1 MGAKLL
7 AMAFFK
13 PPRPRPPSEPRQPVL
28 HEWDEPDDSLGRE
41 VPLQFVIARS
51 HAAIVAVRRITAYHN
66 GFAFE
71 VSVRL
76 LPGHELTDSS
86 DLFGMRALRRTHEGL
101 PDELF
106 RFGLEFADGSTVT
119 SLEVAAINEP
129 TRPRR
134 PILAG
139 GGGGGGD
146 RRFDMHYWVWPLPP
160 PSKLTFLSEWP
171 AQGLLLTRCEIDT
184 EPIRTA
190 AESPV

>member
-1 MGAKLL
+1 V
-7 AMAFFK
+7 AFFK
-13 PPRPRPPSEPRQPVL
+13 PPPPRPPSARQPVP

-76 LPGHELTDSS
+76 LPGHELTEPS
-86 DLFGMRALRRTHEGL
+86 DFFGVRALRRTHNGL

-106 RFGLEFADGSTVT
+106 RFGLEFANGSTVT
-119 SLEVAAINEP
+119 SLEVTGIGGP
-129 TRPRR
+129 TRPRG

-160 PSKLTFLSEWP
+160 PDRLTFVSEWP
-171 AQGLLLTRCEIDT
+171 AQDLPLTRREIDT
-184 EPIRTA
+184 QPIRTA
-190 AESPV
+190 AEAQV

>member
-1 MGAKLL
+1 
-7 AMAFFK
+7 MAFFE
-13 PPRPRPPSEPRQPVL
+13 PPPPRPPSAPRQPAL

-51 HAAIVAVRRITAYHN
+51 DAALVAVRRITAYHN

-76 LPGHELTDSS
+76 LPGHEVTDHS
-86 DLFGMRALRRTHEGL
+86 DVLGMRPQRRAHESL

-119 SLEVAAINEP
+119 SLDVAAINNP

-146 RRFDMHYWVWPLPP
+146 RRFDMRYWVWPLPP
-160 PSKLTFLSEWP
+160 PGTLTFLSEWP
-171 AQGLLLTRCEIDT
+171 AQDLPLTRREIDM
-184 EPIRTA
+184 EPIRSA
-190 AESPV
+190 AEAPV

>member
-1 MGAKLL
+1 
-7 AMAFFK
+7 MAFFTPP
-13 PPRPRPPSEPRQPVL
+13 PPRPPWEPPQPL
-28 HEWDEPDDSLGRE
+28 LREWDEPDDSLGRE

-66 GFAFE
+66 GFAFD

-76 LPGHELTDSS
+76 LPGHELS
-86 DLFGMRALRRTHEGL
+86 DPSDFVGVQALRRTDGGL

-106 RFGLEFADGSTVT
+106 RFGLEFANGATVT
-119 SLEVAAINEP
+119 SLEVAGTGGP
-129 TRPRR
+129 TRPTT

-146 RRFDMHYWVWPLPP
+146 GRFDMRYWVWPLPP
-160 PSKLTFLSEWP
+160 PGKLTFLSEWP
-171 AQGLLLTRCEIDT
+171 AHGLPLTRCEIDS

-190 AESPV
+190 AGGPV

>member
-1 MGAKLL
+1 
-7 AMAFFK
+7 MAFFEQ
-13 PPRPRPPSEPRQPVL
+13 PPPQPPSAPRQPLL

-51 HAAIVAVRRITAYHN
+51 DAAIVAVRRITVYHN

-76 LPGHELTDSS
+76 LPGHELTDPS
-86 DLFGMRALRRTHEGL
+86 DFFGVRALRRTHDGL

-119 SLEVAAINEP
+119 SLEVTGIGGP
-129 TRPRR
+129 TRPRG

-146 RRFDMHYWVWPLPP
+146 RRFDMHYWVWPLPLP
-160 PSKLTFLSEWP
+160 GKLTFLSEWP
-171 AQGLLLTRCEIDT
+171 AQRLPLTRREIDT

-190 AESPV
+190 AEGPV

>member
-1 MGAKLL
+1 
-7 AMAFFK
+7 MAFFE
-13 PPRPRPPSEPRQPVL
+13 PPPPEPPSARRRSDL
-28 HEWDEPDDSLGRE
+28 REWHEPDDSLGRE

-51 HAAIVAVRRITAYHN
+51 PAAVVAVRRITAYHN

-71 VSVRL
+71 ISARL

-86 DLFGMRALRRTHEGL
+86 YSFGLRARSRTQGGL

-119 SLEVAAINEP
+119 SLDVAAVNEP
-129 TRPRR
+129 KRPRR

-146 RRFDMHYWVWPLPP
+146 RRYDLRYWVWPLPP
-160 PSKLTFLSEWP
+160 SGKLTFLTEWP
-171 AQGLLLTRCEIDT
+171 AEGLPLTPHEIDS

-190 AESPV
+190 AEAAV

>member
-1 MGAKLL
+1 
-7 AMAFFK
+7 MAFFEPP
-13 PPRPRPPSEPRQPVL
+13 PPRRHSVPHQPVL

-41 VPLQFVIARS
+41 VPLQFVIGRS
-51 HAAIVAVRRITAYHN
+51 QSATIAVRRITAYQY

-76 LPGHELTDSS
+76 LPGSELTDPSGF
-86 DLFGMRALRRTHEGL
+86 FGPRALRRIHNGL

-119 SLEVAAINEP
+119 SLQVTGIGGPN
-129 TRPRR
+129 RPRG

-146 RRFDMHYWVWPLPP
+146 GRFDIHYWVWPLPP
-160 PSKLTFLSEWP
+160 PDRLTFLSEWP
-171 AQGLLLTRCEIDT
+171 AQDLPLTRREIDT

-190 AESPV
+190 AKAPV

>member
-13 PPRPRPPSEPRQPVL
+13 PPPPQPPSGPRQPVL

-41 VPLQFVIARS
+41 APLQFVIARS

-76 LPGHELTDSS
+76 LPGHELTDPS
-86 DLFGMRALRRTHEGL
+86 DFFGVRALRRTHDGL

-119 SLEVAAINEP
+119 SLEVTGIGGP
-129 TRPRR
+129 TRPRG

-146 RRFDMHYWVWPLPP
+146 RRFDMRYWVWPLPP
-160 PSKLTFLSEWP
+160 PGKLTFLSEWP
-171 AQGLLLTRCEIDT
+171 AQGLALTRREIDT
-184 EPIRTA
+184 EPIRNA
-190 AESPV
+190 AEGPV

>member
-1 MGAKLL
+1 
-7 AMAFFK
+7 MAFFE
-13 PPRPRPPSEPRQPVL
+13 PPPPQPPSAARQPDV
-28 HEWDEPDDSLGRE
+28 HDWDEPDDSLGRE
-41 VPLQFVIARS
+41 VPRQFVIARS
-51 HAAIVAVRRITAYHN
+51 PAAIVAVRRITAYHN

-76 LPGHELTDSS
+76 LPGHELTDHS
-86 DLFGMRALRRTHEGL
+86 DFFGMRARRRGHDGL
-101 PDELF
+101 PGELF

-129 TRPRR
+129 KRPKG

-146 RRFDMHYWVWPLPP
+146 RRFDMRYWVWPLPP
-160 PSKLTFLSEWP
+160 PDSMTFVCEWP
-171 AQGLLLTRCEIDT
+171 AQGLPLTRCEIDT

-190 AESPV
+190 AEAPV

>member
-1 MGAKLL
+1 
-7 AMAFFK
+7 MAFFE
-13 PPRPRPPSEPRQPVL
+13 PPPPQPRSARWQPVL

-41 VPLQFVIARS
+41 VPLQFVIGRS
-51 HAAIVAVRRITAYHN
+51 QSATVAVRRITAYHN

-76 LPGHELTDSS
+76 VPGRELTDPSGF
-86 DLFGMRALRRTHEGL
+86 FGPRALRRIHNGL

-106 RFGLEFADGSTVT
+106 RFGLEFADGSTVS
-119 SLEVAAINEP
+119 SLQVTGIGGPN
-129 TRPRR
+129 RPRG

-146 RRFDMHYWVWPLPP
+146 RRFDMRYWVWPLPP
-160 PSKLTFLSEWP
+160 PDRLTFLSQWP
-171 AQGLLLTRCEIDT
+171 AQDLPLTRREIET

-190 AESPV
+190 AKAPV

>member
-13 PPRPRPPSEPRQPVL
+13 PPPPQPPSGPRQPVL
-28 HEWDEPDDSLGRE
+28 HEWDEPEDSLGRE
-41 VPLQFVIARS
+41 APLQFVIARS

-76 LPGHELTDSS
+76 LPGHELTDPS
-86 DLFGMRALRRTHEGL
+86 DFFGVRALRRTHDGL

-119 SLEVAAINEP
+119 SLEVTGIGGP
-129 TRPRR
+129 TRPRG

-146 RRFDMHYWVWPLPP
+146 RRFDMRYWVWPLPP
-160 PSKLTFLSEWP
+160 PGKLTFLSEWP
-171 AQGLLLTRCEIDT
+171 AQGLALTRREIDT
-184 EPIRTA
+184 GPIRTA
-190 AESPV
+190 AEGPV

>member
-1 MGAKLL
+1 
-7 AMAFFK
+7 MAFFN
-13 PPRPRPPSEPRQPVL
+13 PPPPHRPSGSRQPVL

-41 VPLQFVIARS
+41 VPLQFVIAGS
-51 HAAIVAVRRITAYHN
+51 HAAFVAVRRITAYRN

-71 VSVRL
+71 VSIRL
-76 LPGHELTDSS
+76 LPGHELSHPS
-86 DLFGMRALRRTHEGL
+86 DFFGVRTLRQTHDGL

-119 SLEVAAINEP
+119 SLEITGIGGP

-146 RRFDMHYWVWPLPP
+146 RRFDMRYWVWPLPP
-160 PSKLTFLSEWP
+160 PGKLTFVSEWP
-171 AQGLLLTRCEIDT
+171 AQDLPLTRHEIGT

-190 AESPV
+190 AKAPV